1 MILPLCLIFKT
12 CDSKLR
18 CLDFDDNFL
27 PIINKRNADIC
38 NGLIDNDKKYN
49 SKDPQHIF
57 YGIKTSCPSLKNV
70 PQSEWGKLI
79 REIRN
84 INHTRTSNKAVNAF
98 ARYLSM
104 NSKIIDD
111 IINGRNNAVD
121 DILTYLKGNTLPIPI
136 SLASKVC
143 KWIYRWNKNG
153 RKDAYAIYDSIVKS
167 VIPYYAKHFGVTINH
182 LKDLDD
188 YVKYDK
194 IVKDISKISK
204 VSLHDLDRILWYFF
218 KSNPI
223 QREIAIK
230 LGD

>member
-1 MILPLCLIFKT
+1 MTLPLCLIFKT
-12 CDSKLR
+12 CDPKLR
-18 CLDFDDNFL
+18 GLDFDDNFL

-38 NGLIDNDKKYN
+38 NVLIDNDKKYN
-49 SKDPQHIF
+49 SKVPQKIF
-57 YGIKTSCPSLKNV
+57 NRIKTSRPSLKNV
-70 PQSEWGKLI
+70 PQSDWESLI
-79 REIRN
+79 SVIRN

-98 ARYLSM
+98 ARYLFT

-121 DILTYLKGNTLPIPI
+121 DILTFLKGNPVPI

-153 RKDAYAIYDSIVKS
+153 RKDAYAIYDSVVRS

-194 IVKDISKISK
+194 IVKDISKNSN
-204 VSLHDLDRILWYFF
+204 VDLHNLDHILWYFF

-223 QREIAIK
+223 QREIAIA
-230 LGD
+230 LGE